1 MRRSAACGIPPG
13 GLDKWLDAALDSRAR
28 ESIVTTRSPPVSN
41 PPPQAHDTQNI
52 GGRLAYAVNLNLLPE
67 IEGERVVRRLLGR
80 RWKAHGAPDVGLDGR
95 VGRQLGAVA
104 RALGALR
111 RTRAR
116 RLVLPGPDAV
126 ALDLAVGAEAKRVR
140 RVGSSWDRAQ
150 RRSTSQSGLTS
161 RTYVWTSRTASR
173 AVLPATRAM
182 RGRTW
187 RS

>member
-1 MRRSAACGIPPG
+1 MLLRTDGPG
-13 GLDKWLDAALDSRAR
+13 TVARDSPAGPTRGPVDSCPMMSCWH
-28 ESIVTTRSPPVSN
+28 ESRIESYVS
-41 PPPQAHDTQNI
+41 TVSG
-52 GGRLAYAVNLNLLPE
+52 GGRWG
-67 IEGERVVRRLLGR
+67 IEHLLGR
-80 RWKAHGAPDVGLDGR
+80 RRKPHRTPDAGLNRR
-95 VGRQLGAVA
+95 VERELGAVA

>member
-1 MRRSAACGIPPG
+1 MLLRPDDPGTVAWDSPAAQTRG
-13 GLDKWLDAALDSRAR
+13 GAVDSCPMMSCWH
-28 ESIVTTRSPPVSN
+28 ESRIESYVS
-41 PPPQAHDTQNI
+41 TVSG
-52 GGRLAYAVNLNLLPE
+52 GGRWGS
-67 IEGERVVRRLLGR
+67 IEHLLGR
-80 RWKAHGAPDVGLDGR
+80 RRKPHRAPVAGLNRR
-95 VGRQLGAVA
+95 VERELGAVA
-104 RALGALR
+104 RALRALGR
-111 RTRAR
+111 ARAR

>member
-1 MRRSAACGIPPG
+1 MLLRPDDHGRWTTLGPSPGTRPPG
-13 GLDKWLDAALDSRAR
+13 RSGGPVDSCPMMSCWH
-28 ESIVTTRSPPVSN
+28 ESRIESYVS
-41 PPPQAHDTQNI
+41 TVSG
-52 GGRLAYAVNLNLLPE
+52 GGRWG
-67 IEGERVVRRLLGR
+67 IEHLLGWR
-80 RWKAHGAPDVGLDGR
+80 RKPHRAPVAGLNRR
-95 VGRQLGAVA
+95 VERKLGAIA
-104 RALGALR
+104 RREERALGALG